1 MEGVQNLRKAVY
13 EYVIL
18 RARFCFLS
26 SFLLANTID
35 SFKLKAEA
43 AEKGSAKHKTLSQQ
57 GINYLYR
64 CELSIIVSLPRSG
77 LRGVRRV
84 VAET

>member
-13 EYVIL
+13 EYVLSIL
-18 RARFCFLS
+18 LPVPVTH
-26 SFLLANTID
+26 TID

-43 AEKGSAKHKTLSQQ
+43 AEKGSAKYKTLSQQ

-64 CELSIIVSLPRSG
+64 CESPIMVSLPRSG
-77 LRGVRRV
+77 LRKV
-84 VAET
+84 